1 MIIIFIIVL
10 FPRICKAYCAIAFLY
25 TKSVTPNTT
34 ALFPD
39 LMSALA
45 VSAEASNL
53 ESSAT
58 NKIVDALATY
68 YLIAFYRSSSNVPFD
83 FKDGIHSG
91 IPCVKDKK

>member
-1 MIIIFIIVL
+1 MYDQLYKNILCMSINDNNFYYYL

-53 ESSAT
+53 ESEAT
-58 NKIVDALATY
+58 NKIVGALAASVLSNKELT
-68 YLIAFYRSSSNVPFD
+68 SSLPHF
-83 FKDGIHSG
+83 
-91 IPCVKDKK
+91 

>member
-58 NKIVDALATY
+58 NKIVDALATAT
-68 YLIAFYRSSSNVPFD
+68 I
-83 FKDGIHSG
+83 
-91 IPCVKDKK
+91 